1 MINALLALATA
12 ALYGLAAWQITRH
25 LLDKNSSVEIR
36 RPLGLAVA
44 AATLH
49 VVLIALV
56 STASGQ
62 LTFQFI
68 NAMSMIGWV
77 VASIVLLLSLRE
89 PVASLGVVIFPI
101 TGLTALASALWPA
114 SAEPSTLSP
123 GVTIHVVISVVAYG
137 ILMVSA
143 AQACVLAIQ
152 NNRLH
157 ARDAGGFVRKL
168 PPLASM
174 ETLLFRLIGAGFLIL
189 SLALVSGLTYLDD
202 MFAQH
207 LVHKTILSLLAWGVF
222 GTLLVG
228 RQLAGWRGRTAVR
241 WTLAGSAILALAYAG
256 SKFVAEILLGQ

>member
-12 ALYGLAAWQITRH
+12 ALYGVAAWLIARR
-25 LLDKNSSVEIR
+25 LFDKDNSKSLR
-36 RPLGLAVA
+36 QPLGLAVA
-44 AATLH
+44 AAALH
-49 VVLIALV
+49 ILLIAFV
-56 STASGQ
+56 GTASGQ
-62 LTFQFI
+62 LTFQFL

-77 VASIVLLLSLRE
+77 VATIVLLLALRE
-89 PVASLGVVIFPI
+89 PVASLGVVIFPV
-101 TGLTALASALWPA
+101 TGLTALASALLPSHATA
-114 SAEPSTLSP
+114 SQLEH
-123 GVTIHVVISVVAYG
+123 GVVLHIVISVVAYG

-174 ETLLFRLIGAGFLIL
+174 ESLLFKLIGAGFLFL
-189 SLALVSGLTYLDD
+189 SMALVSGLTYLDD

-207 LVHKTILSLLAWGVF
+207 LVHKTLLSLLAWGIF
-222 GTLLVG
+222 GTLLIG

-256 SKFVAEILLGQ
+256 SKFVSEILLGQ